1 MKGLSLKSL
10 FAAFFMLVYL
20 GVSAQ
25 KNKIEIVELHTSMGN
40 MYLWLYDKTPQ
51 HKANF
56 LKLAKEGFY
65 DSLLFHRVIRDFMVQ
80 GGDPNSKDSTQKQMF
95 GQGGPGYTLP
105 AEFDT
110 TLIHKKGALAA
121 ARMPDKMNPEK
132 ASSGSQFY
140 IVQGKIQ
147 SDEQLSQLQNYIR
160 NSTPYKN
167 FTYTQ
172 EMRNA
177 YTSVGGTPHLD
188 MQYTIFGE
196 VIAGLDVVDKIA
208 ATPTGKNDIPDKP
221 VVMKMKVLSLSAK
234 QFKKK
239 FGFTIPA

>member
-10 FAAFFMLVYL
+10 FAAFFMLVFL
-20 GVSAQ
+20 GASAQ

-40 MYLWLYDKTPQ
+40 IYLWLHDKTPQ

-80 GGDPNSKDSTQKQMF
+80 GGDPNTRDSTQKNLF
-95 GQGGPGYTLP
+95 GQGGPGYTVP

-110 TLIHKKGALAA
+110 TFIHKKGALAA

-147 SDEQLSQLQNYIR
+147 SDDQLSQIQNYIR
-160 NSTPYKN
+160 SSTPYKN

-177 YTSVGGTPHLD
+177 YTSIGGTPHLD
-188 MQYTIFGE
+188 MQYTVFGE
-196 VIAGLDVVDKIA
+196 VISGLDVVDKIA
-208 ATPTGKNDIPDKP
+208 AIPTNKNDLPDKP

-234 QFKKK
+234 QLKKK
-239 FGFTIPA
+239 FGFIIPA

>member
-147 SDEQLSQLQNYIR
+147 SDEQLGQLQNYIR